1 MSTVNKM
8 EAALAIASAFLVVA
22 DATDEYGQRARTD
35 VTDKGEKLNGLRYT
49 VHVGQMVGLLSSLLM
64 MTGDNPLVIAGML
77 KMLQDDEAPEQ
88 FKALAD
94 AMDDSLKNT
103 RKNMNV
109 H

>member
-8 EAALAIASAFLVVA
+8 ETALAIASAFLVVA

-35 VTDKGEKLNGLRYT
+35 VTDKGEKLRGVTYT
-49 VHVGQMVGLLSSLLM
+49 LHIGQLIGLLSSMLLLA
-64 MTGDNPLVIAGML
+64 GDNPLVIAGIL
-77 KMLQDDEAPEQ
+77 KMLQSDDAPEQ

-94 AMDDSLKNT
+94 AMDESLKNT
-103 RKNMNV
+103 QENMNV